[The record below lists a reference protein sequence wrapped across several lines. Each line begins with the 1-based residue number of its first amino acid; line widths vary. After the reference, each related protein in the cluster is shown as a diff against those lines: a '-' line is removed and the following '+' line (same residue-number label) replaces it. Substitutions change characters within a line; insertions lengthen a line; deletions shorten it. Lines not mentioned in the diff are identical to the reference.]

1 MIPTIVSCMHLNFNY
16 IYIFSLI
23 IAILINYCSNYC
35 CIINSFSH
43 CTNYFILILGRFLT
57 DMESETSGSR
67 GRGRGNALPPL
78 ALRRSLLESI
88 SSPPPT
94 TDELPRGRGGQK
106 KTGRGKAGGGR
117 GKGRRAPAAASSPP
131 PPADSP
137 EHCRVDP
144 SSDTPVH
151 QPEVEEEATSTRT
164 TWSPW
169 PDQPEQH
176 TPEGEAGAEL
186 DTTDEEE
193 VAEGTTVYQRG
204 GTRLPSVPATPAQKP
219 LIAPDG
225 ET

>member
-1 MIPTIVSCMHLNFNY
+1 
-16 IYIFSLI
+16 
-23 IAILINYCSNYC
+23 
-35 CIINSFSH
+35 
-43 CTNYFILILGRFLT
+43 
-57 DMESETSGSR
+57 MESETSGSR

-94 TDELPRGRGGQK
+94 TDEPPRGRGGRK

-204 GTRLPSVPATPAQKP
+204 GTRLPSVPVTPAHNS
-219 LIAPDG
+219 LITPDG